1 MVRWYEP
8 ICAQGQDHVGGHG
21 GADRGQGGR
30 LAPDRGTP
38 GLSPRRDRG
47 GGPAEGRAAEDRR
60 QAGPGAAG
68 PGVPESQRLDAPAW

>member
-8 ICAQGQDHVGGHG
+8 VSTQGQDLLWGDG
-21 GADRGQGGR
+21 GADRVQVRWCASDCG
-30 LAPDRGTP
+30 AP

-47 GGPAEGRAAEDRR
+47 GGPAGGWAAEDRR
-60 QAGPGAAG
+60 LAGPGAAG